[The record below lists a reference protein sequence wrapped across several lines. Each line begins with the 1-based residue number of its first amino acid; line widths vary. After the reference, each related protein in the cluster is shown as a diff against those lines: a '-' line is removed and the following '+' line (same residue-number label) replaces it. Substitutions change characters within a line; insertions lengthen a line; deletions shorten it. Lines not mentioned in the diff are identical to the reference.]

1 MRLAGRVARNLHAP
15 EVALEKRPCLRITL
29 QRRAR
34 TLGRDLSPKGP
45 LCECNVD
52 VGADSFT
59 ADALEKRPCL
69 SVITMHITMRPRT
82 MVARHPAIGRR
93 KSSGGILDVLIDS
106 SKNHGLESRP
116 REVRTR
122 SAASDRPAQPK
133 TTSSP
138 SLQ

>member
-1 MRLAGRVARNLHAP
+1 LPGRVARNLHAP
-15 EVALEKRPCLRITL
+15 EVAFEKRPFLRITL

-52 VGADSFT
+52 AGADSFT

-69 SVITMHITMRPRT
+69 SALAMHITIRPRT
-82 MVARHPAIGRR
+82 LAIGRR
-93 KSSGGILDVLIDS
+93 KPSGGILDVLIDS

-116 REVRTR
+116 REVHTR